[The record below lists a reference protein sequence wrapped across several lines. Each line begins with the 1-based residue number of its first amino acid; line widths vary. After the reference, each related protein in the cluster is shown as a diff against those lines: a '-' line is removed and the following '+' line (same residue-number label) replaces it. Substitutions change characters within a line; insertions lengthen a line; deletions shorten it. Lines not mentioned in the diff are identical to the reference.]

1 MDLCPGTLEQECGRP
16 LKSGED
22 LCPSCRSQKRRTRAR
37 RVLMGPLAETIT
49 LIETLVKLKHVEKSI
64 RNKIRNH
71 KRDH

>member
-1 MDLCPGTLEQECGRP
+1 
-16 LKSGED
+16 
-22 LCPSCRSQKRRTRAR
+22 
-37 RVLMGPLAETIT
+37 MGPLAETIT